1 MVQPTCFADEVLEE
15 HKIDSESADDLLR
28 DITLA
33 NRKPNYAETVFF
45 QQKMGWDDI
54 RVRDQ
59 LRRMHGVLRNQAIAG
74 TPADRQAATT
84 ESETAGTIAEKELPK
99 IDKKLADLQSQRDAI
114 QRDARLSARRCE
126 EQAQAVLQLR
136 TMCPQHI
143 QQRVESKVSTIAN
156 TLRRDVID
164 AESRIHELQCCTTP
178 AKYADE
184 NSYLEALKR
193 SFRDAV
199 TVIDADRIRVIKLSP
214 AWPGIR
220 IAIEAELAELQSKLP
235 GLQALYDDAIEAAE
249 MPLNYYTSN
258 QPES

>member
-1 MVQPTCFADEVLEE
+1 MANSFAEEIKESHEMDCEQADE
-15 HKIDSESADDLLR
+15 LLKT
-28 DITLA
+28 IVLA
-33 NRKPNYAETVFF
+33 NRKPNYAENGFF
-45 QQKMGWDDI
+45 SKLGWDE
-54 RVRDQ
+54 RQVNDQ
-59 LRRMHGVLRNQAIAG
+59 MRRMNSVLRLQAIAG
-74 TPADRQAATT
+74 READRQAAMT
-84 ESETAGTIAEKELPK
+84 EAETAAAIAEKELPK

-126 EQAQAVLQLR
+126 EQTQAVLQLR
-136 TMCPQHI
+136 ELTPQHI
-143 QQRVESKVSTIAN
+143 RDSVNQAVSAIAN
-156 TLRRDVID
+156 TLRRDVLD
-164 AESRIHELQCCTTP
+164 SEARIHELQCCLTP

-249 MPLNYYTSN
+249 MPLDYYSDLKN
-258 QPES
+258 LDS